1 MLKKQFP
8 ISWQSRFSPFCA
20 AGLIAVFVITAAL
33 SVWDKSSTWDDPY
46 HLTGGVA
53 QLQTGD
59 PRLNADHPPLA
70 RLLAAIP
77 TLFMK
82 IDSVAES
89 APDAWKSADL
99 TAVTNRFFGTI
110 EDRLLWW
117 SRLTMLTLAALIGWL
132 LYAWG
137 ARLFGPERALLPV
150 ALFAFCPPLLA
161 NAPLITTDMAAT
173 TFIFAAFYTWWR
185 YLQEPSHTRLAWV
198 CLSVAAAFASKYTAI
213 ILIPLFLIL
222 GVIAVISTTVLPFNF
237 SRRLQIVSGGLL
249 VIGIATL
256 TGIDLVYLFDGVF
269 LTPPEYIAHS
279 MNLIPPLQTG
289 AQQLSRFW
297 PAWLP
302 VPLPFYYVSGL
313 LSVLANVGVGGHATY
328 FLGQAGYGGW
338 PNYFLMLLLVKLPI
352 PTLILVGLGISHAFS
367 RLSREWWNVLFLVL
381 PPLVLIWMASN
392 GKMQIGIRHIL
403 PAFPF
408 LFLLAGY
415 TLSGRLNRRR
425 SFFVGALAALIA
437 VSSLAV
443 HPHYLMYFNFL
454 GGGPEQGW
462 RISVTGDD
470 YGQGDADLRRWL
482 QARGIKELA
491 YGPFGW
497 GSVVLN
503 RAGIKTKP
511 LPCED
516 TGELVATHLGQ
527 LLLTYTLDKTQCYT
541 WMRLREPDEKI
552 GYSIFIYNS
561 KKLRPSAQGAENM
574 SLPFERA
581 DQRAKTKPT
590 AENYLNLGL
599 SYYQAQRFEDAIRA
613 SYEALKIR
621 PDYDLAHNNICASYN
636 SMKMWDKAIEACE
649 KGLSVNP
656 DNQLMKNNLSWAKK
670 NAGK

>member
-1 MLKKQFP
+1 MKKQFP
-8 ISWQSRFSPFCA
+8 ISWQPRFSPFFA

-33 SVWDKSSTWDDPY
+33 SVWDKSSTWDEPI

-59 PRLNADHPPLA
+59 PRLNADHPPLV

-89 APDAWKSADL
+89 VPDAWKRADL
-99 TAVTNRFFGTI
+99 FAVTNTFVGTV

-117 SRLTMLTLAALIGWL
+117 SRLTMLTLAVLLGWL
-132 LYAWG
+132 LYAW
-137 ARLFGPERALLPV
+137 ASRLFGPERALLPV
-150 ALFAFCPPLLA
+150 ALYAFCPPLLA
-161 NAPLITTDMAAT
+161 NAPIIATDMAAT
-173 TFIFAAFYTWWR
+173 TFIFAAFYAWWR
-185 YLQEPSHTRLAWV
+185 YLQEPSPTRLAWV
-198 CLSVAAAFASKYTAI
+198 CLSVAAAFAAKHTAI
-213 ILIPLFLIL
+213 LLIPLFLFP
-222 GVIAVISTTVLPFNF
+222 GVIAVTSTTVLPFNF
-237 SRRLQIVSGGLL
+237 YRRLKIVGGSLL
-249 VIGIATL
+249 IIGIATL
-256 TGIDLVYLFDGVF
+256 IGIDLIYLFDGVF

-279 MNLIPPLQTG
+279 RNLVPFLQTG
-289 AQQLSRFW
+289 AQELSRFW

-313 LSVLANVGVGGHATY
+313 SSVLANVGEHGHWTY
-328 FLGQAGYGGW
+328 FLGQAGPGGW

-352 PTLILVGLGISHAFS
+352 PTLILVGLGVSRAFS
-367 RLSREWWNVLFLVL
+367 RLPREWWNVFFLVL

-408 LFLLAGY
+408 LLLLAGY
-415 TLSGRLNRRR
+415 SLRCRLNRWR
-425 SFFVGALAALIA
+425 SLFVGALAMLIA

-443 HPHYLMYFNFL
+443 HPYYLMYFNFL

-462 RISVTGDD
+462 RISINGDD
-470 YGQGDADLRRWL
+470 WGQGDADLRRWL
-482 QARGIKELA
+482 QARGINELA
-491 YGPFGW
+491 FGSFGW

-503 RAGIKTKP
+503 RAGIKTRP

-516 TGELVATHLGQ
+516 TGELVAIHAG
-527 LLLTYTLDKTQCYT
+527 LLLTPFTLDNARCYN

-561 KKLRPSAQGAENM
+561 NNLRPSAQVAENM
-574 SLPFERA
+574 SSPLELA
-581 DQRAKTKPT
+581 EQLAKTKPT
-590 AENYLNLGL
+590 AENYLNLGV

-621 PDYDLAHNNICASYN
+621 PDYDRAHNNICASYN

-649 KGLSVNP
+649 KGLSINP

-670 NAGK
+670 NAGN